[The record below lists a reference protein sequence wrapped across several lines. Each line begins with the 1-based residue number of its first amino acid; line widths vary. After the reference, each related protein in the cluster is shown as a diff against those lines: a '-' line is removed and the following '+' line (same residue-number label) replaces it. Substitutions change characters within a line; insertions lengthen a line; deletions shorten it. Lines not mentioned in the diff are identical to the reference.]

1 VNFFEAHT
9 HPTEGALNVAKF
21 PIRFAESPVNIRRL
35 APNLGEH
42 NADFLQP
49 AEPAEAPPPGEPAT

>member
-42 NADFLQP
+42 NSEFSNPKAAL
-49 AEPAEAPPPGEPAT
+49 